1 MTFNVR
7 NKSALCL
14 TVLVI
19 SMLSACGPVTPVA
32 SPTSTLPPPT
42 ASQTEPTETNNES
55 SFLQAGRRYVDT
67 SGDIEVS
74 FLDVVGFQAAV
85 NEQSEIL
92 EVVFQMR
99 DVPSTATYRQ
109 IRNQAE
115 YMWEVQVFLDPS
127 EMQAT
132 DTQFDYLLT
141 AMTVETDPPTGQE
154 ILTPV
159 PGTPQVIPIGQLW
172 DQAWINNR
180 QGDYISDFEPVL
192 DPDRD
197 TITFQARLPDIT
209 SKAGFRFA
217 TVYYDG
223 VVMDRPDKDG
233 SSESAS
239 LSTPLPEAT
248 PTPQL
253 SSNIPTGNTTQLIPA
268 GTVRAY
274 PGPEHY
280 AGDVLTFEI
289 KTDSRFDGLTVD
301 VLLSLDGRN
310 PNRVEGKGW
319 FDQVLVPLALDTTN
333 LTGRHTL
340 RISTADGNL
349 NETYSFEVLPS
360 SERPTNEETAAW
372 VTTETACCEF
382 HYISETAAARDIEF
396 ITEHFQQAA
405 EEFATITGKDI
416 DSKLRVYFL
425 DRIWGNGG
433 FGGNG
438 ELIISYTDRYYG
450 PTIRG
455 EGLETL
461 ARHEFTH
468 ATGIDLTGTG
478 DGVAF
483 NYEGLA
489 VYVAGGHYK
498 PEPLAER
505 GAALFDLGHYVS
517 VGEFIGQHELD
528 YLYPAAMLT
537 YIVETYGMDNMW
549 AFLASDDNP
558 QDDQPGSLEAAL
570 RATFGMSLQD
580 FDRDFQAW
588 LERQEPGEQL
598 EDLRLTIELQDLRR
612 RYQETYVP
620 PPLFLLGE
628 ASKAADPDNLPI
640 VIREASAP
648 ANVAIELIIAN
659 GQQAII
665 AGDYST
671 AEELNKILAN
681 IVSTGEFNDPLAKDY
696 MEIALA
702 AANQGYEVVELEIQ
716 GDRASGRVTAKP
728 PILIDME
735 FQKLDGTWQIQP

>member
-1 MTFNVR
+1 MTLNVR
-7 NKSALCL
+7 NQVALCL

-19 SMLSACGPVTPVA
+19 SMLSSCGPVTPVA
-32 SPTSTLPPPT
+32 SPTPTPPPPT
-42 ASQTEPTETNNES
+42 ASQTEPAETSNE
-55 SFLQAGRRYVDT
+55 SFLQAGRRYGDA
-67 SGDIEVS
+67 SGDMEVS

-99 DVPSTATYRQ
+99 DVPPTATYRQ
-109 IRNQAE
+109 IKNQAE

-132 DTQFDYLLT
+132 DTRFDYLLT

-159 PGTPQVIPIGQLW
+159 PGTPEVAPIGQLW
-172 DQAWINNR
+172 DQAWINNQ

-223 VVMDRPDKDG
+223 VVMDRPDMDS
-233 SSESAS
+233 SSESES

-253 SSNIPTGNTTQLIPA
+253 SSNIPTGNMTQLIPA

-310 PNRVEGKGW
+310 PNTVEGTGW

-340 RISTADGNL
+340 RISTADGAL

-360 SERPTNEETAAW
+360 SERPVNEANAAW

-450 PTIRG
+450 PTIGG

-528 YLYPAAMLT
+528 YLYPTAMLT
-537 YIVETYGMDNMW
+537 YIIETYGIDKMW
-549 AFLASDDNP
+549 EFLASDDNP

-570 RATFGMSLQD
+570 QATFGMSLQD

-612 RYQETYVP
+612 QYQETYVP

-628 ASKAADPDNLPI
+628 ASKAADPDYLPI
-640 VIREASAP
+640 VIREAGAP

-665 AGDYST
+665 DGDYST
-671 AEELNKILAN
+671 AEELNKLLAD

-696 MEIALA
+696 LDVVLA
-702 AANQGYEVVELEIQ
+702 AANQGYEIVELDIQ
-716 GDRASGRVTAKP
+716 GDRASGRVTAEP

-735 FQKLDGTWQIQP
+735 FQKLDGIWQIQP

>member
-1 MTFNVR
+1 M
-7 NKSALCL
+7 
-14 TVLVI
+14 
-19 SMLSACGPVTPVA
+19 
-32 SPTSTLPPPT
+32 
-42 ASQTEPTETNNES
+42 
-55 SFLQAGRRYVDT
+55 
-67 SGDIEVS
+67 EVS
-74 FLDVVGFQAAV
+74 FLDVIGFQATV

-99 DVPSTATYRQ
+99 DVPPTATHRQ

-115 YMWEVQVFLDPS
+115 YMWEVEVFLEPS
-127 EMQAT
+127 EMLAT
-132 DTQFDYLLT
+132 DPQFDYLLT

-159 PGTPQVIPIGQLW
+159 PGTPAVVPIDQIW

-192 DPDRD
+192 DSDRD
-197 TITFQARLPDIT
+197 TITFRARLPDIT

-223 VVMDRPDKDG
+223 VVMDRPDMDG
-233 SSESAS
+233 SSESTS
-239 LSTPLPEAT
+239 LSTPLPETT
-248 PTPQL
+248 PTSQL
-253 SSNIPTGNTTQLIPA
+253 SSNLPTADMTQLIPA
-268 GTVRAY
+268 GAVRAY

-280 AGDVLTFEI
+280 AGDILTFEI
-289 KTDSRFDGLTVD
+289 KTDSRFDGLTVP

-340 RISTADGNL
+340 KFSTSDGDL

-360 SERPTNEETAAW
+360 SERPTNEVNAAW
-372 VTTETACCEF
+372 ETTETACCEF
-382 HYISETAAARDIEF
+382 HYVSGTAAARDIEF
-396 ITEHFQQAA
+396 ITEHFEQAA
-405 EEFATITGKDI
+405 EEFSTITGSDI
-416 DSKLRVYFL
+416 DPKLKVYIM

-438 ELIISYTDRYYG
+438 ELVISYTDRYYG
-450 PTIRG
+450 PTLG
-455 EGLETL
+455 GGGLETL

-468 ATGIDLTGTG
+468 AAGIDMAATG

-489 VYVAGGHYK
+489 VYIAGGHYK

-505 GAALFDLGHYVS
+505 GAALFDLGRSVS

-537 YIVETYGMDNMW
+537 YIVETYGMDKMW
-549 AFLASDDNP
+549 EFLASDDNP

-570 RATFGMSLQD
+570 QATFGISLQD
-580 FDRDFQAW
+580 FNQDFQAW
-588 LERQEPGEQL
+588 LESQDSGEQL

-612 RYQETYVP
+612 KYQERYVP
-620 PPLFLLGE
+620 PPLFLFGE
-628 ASKAADPDNLPI
+628 ASKAADPDYLPV

-648 ANVAIELIIAN
+648 ANIAVELMIAN

-665 AGDYST
+665 EGDYAR
-671 AEELNKILAN
+671 AEELNQVLADILTNGNLGNPVAREYLGL
-681 IVSTGEFNDPLAKDY
+681 V
-696 MEIALA
+696 LA
-702 AANQGYEVVELEIQ
+702 AAAEGYEVVNLDIQ
-716 GDRASGRVTAKP
+716 GDRANVRVTTEP
-728 PILIDME
+728 PNLVDLH
-735 FQKLDGTWQIQP
+735 FQKIDGTWQIQP